1 MPIRPRASRSVDTPE
16 AKASPRPDHR
26 PKPHQIATRSLAP
39 SRNRTDLSTCAPPAA
54 GAIASGNLLR
64 RAGRHRHQS
73 APFHDTKT
81 NSQSPPCPAP
91 CPGLSGGSG
100 GCCPSR
106 ERVHSGGLKQIRGSW
121 LCPDR
126 GLVTRRP
133 PVDTGPRECV
143 TQTAACGPAVSFP
156 GNTLHLEAL
165 ALFSATPKAADR
177 NSVAPDHDRRNHR
190 TGRAASSALPDAQ
203 TKACQRRARGA
214 AEVARTGMG
223 IRVATGARVPPSG
236 VSSLSLSAMTARPN

>member
-1 MPIRPRASRSVDTPE
+1 MPIRPRASRSVNTPE
-16 AKASPRPDHR
+16 AKASPRPVHR
-26 PKPHQIATRSLAP
+26 TKPHQIATRSLAQ

-54 GAIASGNLLR
+54 GAIASGNLLS

-73 APFHDTKT
+73 APFHETKT

-91 CPGLSGGSG
+91 SPGLSGGSG

-156 GNTLHLEAL
+156 GNILHWNAL
-165 ALFSATPKAADR
+165 ALVSATPKAAKR
-177 NSVAPDHDRRNHR
+177 NTNALDHGRRRNR
-190 TGRAASSALPDAQ
+190 TGRAASSALLDARAQ
-203 TKACQRRARGA
+203 ARQRRARGV
-214 AEVARTGMG
+214 AEVARTGAG
-223 IRVATGARVPPSG
+223 IRVATGARVPPRG
-236 VSSLSLSAMTARPN
+236 VSSVSLSAMTARPN

>member
-39 SRNRTDLSTCAPPAA
+39 SRNQTDLSTCAPPAA
-54 GAIASGNLLR
+54 GAIASGNLYR
-64 RAGRHRHQS
+64 RRTRHRHQS

-121 LCPDR
+121 LCSGP
-126 GLVTRRP
+126 GLITWRP
-133 PVDTGPRECV
+133 PVYTGPRECKNLDGRV
-143 TQTAACGPAVSFP
+143 RARHTLPFEYASFFLHP
-156 GNTLHLEAL
+156 G
-165 ALFSATPKAADR
+165 KKR
-177 NSVAPDHDRRNHR
+177 
-190 TGRAASSALPDAQ
+190 GRCP
-203 TKACQRRARGA
+203 RRAMRA
-214 AEVARTGMG
+214 SP
-223 IRVATGARVPPSG
+223 RVFIQR
-236 VSSLSLSAMTARPN
+236 